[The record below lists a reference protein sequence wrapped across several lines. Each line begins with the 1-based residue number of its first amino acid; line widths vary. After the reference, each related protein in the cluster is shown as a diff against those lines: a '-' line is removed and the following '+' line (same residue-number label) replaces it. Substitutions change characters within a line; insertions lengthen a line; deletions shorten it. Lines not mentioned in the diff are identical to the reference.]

1 MKEINK
7 TTKKTER
14 INLEELKRELSI
26 NDKNQEINS
35 LNELLGKKLA
45 RRSYTIY
52 WFNLIIFIILCA
64 SCLLFFISPVIIW
77 MCGLQFG
84 TEPYTRAFK
93 IALAVGLPTLLI
105 TALYDGLVFW
115 VFMVKCCRL
124 EHAGH
129 KIHLYLGVRI
139 VVLCVDERIVAYC
152 KYGYFTVPTATWCAE
167 LDDGEMIRF
176 QLQGKNKYE
185 LDINWYSDS
194 TFQRFIEQKNTDK
207 DNKANLSKQQKLD
220 NKALK

>member
-1 MKEINK
+1 MKQIKK
-7 TTKKTER
+7 TTKKLER
-14 INLEELKRELSI
+14 MNLEDLKRELSI
-26 NDKNQEINS
+26 NYKNQEINS
-35 LNELLGKKLA
+35 INELIGKKLA

-64 SCLLFFISPVIIW
+64 SCLLFFISPIIIW

-84 TEPYTRAFK
+84 STEYTNALK

-105 TALYDGLVFW
+105 TGLYDGLVFW
-115 VFMVKCCRL
+115 VFMVKCCHL
-124 EHAGH
+124 EHEGH

-194 TFQRFIEQKNTDK
+194 TFQRFVEQSNNNNKKNK
-207 DNKANLSKQQKLD
+207 KLSKPQKLD